1 MQTLLLGYG
10 DIADRVAQGL
20 SALKEQVTGVC
31 RNPANKPLRPG
42 VNLIAADL
50 NNEQE
55 LYQLFK
61 QKWDNVVITLT
72 PAKGAE
78 DSYHQGYV
86 VPCRHLQQVLS
97 QQTHQ
102 PKIIYVS
109 STGVYAQRDGEW
121 IDESSLTEPT
131 SDSGK
136 ALLQAESLIH
146 ALPGQTSILRCSGIY
161 GEGRDFLLRQLSQG
175 KVQLRD
181 SWTNRIHQDD
191 VAGFIVYLLTQIPRL
206 LPVYLVNDD
215 EPVKQYE
222 VYQWLA
228 QQLGLELPEN
238 IDTEVGPRGS
248 KRCMNKRL
256 KDSGYQLQY
265 PSFRE
270 GYAAVIKQWQRQ

>member
-10 DIADRVAQGL
+10 DIADRVAQRL
-20 SALKEQVTGVC
+20 SGQNEQVTGVC
-31 RNPANKPLRPG
+31 RTPESKPVRQG
-42 VNLIAADL
+42 VNLVAADL
-50 NNEQE
+50 NSEQE
-55 LYQLFK
+55 LYQLF
-61 QKWDNVVITLT
+61 QNKWDNVVITLT

-97 QQTHQ
+97 QQRHQ
-102 PKIIYVS
+102 PNIIYVS

-121 IDESSLTEPT
+121 IDENSATEPT

-136 ALLQAESLIH
+136 ALLQAESIIN

-161 GEGRDFLLRQLSQG
+161 GEGRDFLLRQLTEG
-175 KVQLRD
+175 IVQLRD

-191 VAGFIVYLLTQIPRL
+191 VAGFIVHLLTQVNQPK
-206 LPVYLVNDD
+206 PVYLVNDD

-228 QQLGLELPEN
+228 EQLGIELAGN
-238 IDTEVGPRGS
+238 INKKVGPRGS
-248 KRCMNKRL
+248 KRCMNKGL

-265 PSFRE
+265 ANFRE
-270 GYAAVIKQWQRQ
+270 GYAPVIKQWQR

>member
-10 DIADRVAQGL
+10 DIADRVTQRL
-20 SALKEQVTGVC
+20 SGQNEQVTGVC
-31 RNPANKPLRPG
+31 RTPESKPVRQG
-42 VNLIAADL
+42 VNLVAADL
-50 NNEQE
+50 NSEQE
-55 LYQLFK
+55 LYQLF
-61 QKWDNVVITLT
+61 QNKWDNVVITLT
-72 PAKGAE
+72 PAKDSE

-86 VPCRHLQQVLS
+86 VPCLHLQQVLS

-102 PKIIYVS
+102 PNIIYVS

-121 IDESSLTEPT
+121 IDENSATEPT

-136 ALLQAESLIH
+136 TLLQAESIID

-161 GEGRDFLLRQLSQG
+161 GEGRDFLLRQLTQG
-175 KVQLRD
+175 NVQLRD

-191 VAGFIVYLLTQIPRL
+191 VAGFIVHLLTQVNQPK
-206 LPVYLVNDD
+206 PVYLVNDD

-228 QQLGLELPEN
+228 EQLGIELAGN
-238 IDTEVGPRGS
+238 IDKKVGPRGS
-248 KRCMNKRL
+248 KRCMNKGL

-265 PSFRE
+265 ANFRE
-270 GYAAVIKQWQRQ
+270 GYAPVIKQWQR

>member
-10 DIADRVAQGL
+10 DIADRVAQRL
-20 SALKEQVTGVC
+20 SGQNEQVTGVC
-31 RNPANKPLRPG
+31 RTPESKPVRKG
-42 VNLIAADL
+42 VNLVAADL
-50 NNEQE
+50 NSEQE
-55 LYQLFK
+55 LYQLF
-61 QKWDNVVITLT
+61 QNKWDNVVITLT

-102 PKIIYVS
+102 PNIIYVS

-121 IDESSLTEPT
+121 IDEGSETEPT

-136 ALLQAESLIH
+136 ALLQAESIID

-161 GEGRDFLLRQLSQG
+161 GEGRDFLLRQLTQG
-175 KVQLRD
+175 NVQLRD

-191 VAGFIVYLLTQIPRL
+191 VAGFIVHLLTQVNQPK
-206 LPVYLVNDD
+206 PVYLVNDD

-228 QQLGLELPEN
+228 EQLGIELTGS
-238 IDTEVGPRGS
+238 IDTDVGPRGS
-248 KRCMNKRL
+248 KRCMNKGL
-256 KDSGYQLQY
+256 TESGYQLQY
-265 PSFRE
+265 ASFRE
-270 GYAAVIKQWQRQ
+270 GYAPVIKQWQR

>member
-10 DIADRVAQGL
+10 DIADRVAQRL
-20 SALKEQVTGVC
+20 STKTNHITGVC
-31 RNPANKPLRPG
+31 RTPDNKPVRPG
-42 VNLIAADL
+42 VELIPADL

-55 LYQLFK
+55 LYQLFH
-61 QKWDNVVITLT
+61 QHWDNVVITLT
-72 PAKGAE
+72 PAKGVE

-102 PKIIYVS
+102 PNIIYVS
-109 STGVYAQRDGEW
+109 STGVYAQRNGEW
-121 IDESSLTEPT
+121 IDEDSATEPT

-136 ALLQAESLIH
+136 ALLQAESIINELS
-146 ALPGQTSILRCSGIY
+146 GQTSILRCSGIY
-161 GEGRDFLLRQLSQG
+161 GDGRDFLLRQLNEG

-191 VAGFIVYLLTQIPRL
+191 VAGFIVHLLTQVSQPHPL
-206 LPVYLVNDD
+206 YLVNDD
-215 EPVKQYE
+215 EPVKQYK

-228 QQLGLELPEN
+228 QRLGIKLPEDIN
-238 IDTEVGPRGS
+238 TEIGPRGS
-248 KRCMNKRL
+248 KRCQNKRL
-256 KDSGYQLQY
+256 KDSDYQLQY
-265 PSFRE
+265 PSFRQ

>member
-10 DIADRVAQGL
+10 DIADRVAQRL
-20 SALKEQVTGVC
+20 SDQNEQATGVC
-31 RNPANKPLRPG
+31 RTPESKPVRKG
-42 VNLIAADL
+42 VNLVAADL

-55 LYQLFK
+55 LHQLF
-61 QKWDNVVITLT
+61 QNKWDNVVITLT
-72 PAKGAE
+72 PEKGAE

-97 QQTHQ
+97 QQAHQ
-102 PKIIYVS
+102 PNIIYVS

-121 IDESSLTEPT
+121 IDENSATEPT

-136 ALLQAESLIH
+136 ALLQAESIID

-175 KVQLRD
+175 NVQLRD

-191 VAGFIVYLLTQIPRL
+191 VAGFIVHLLTLVNQPS
-206 LPVYLVNDD
+206 PVYLVNDD

-228 QQLGLELPEN
+228 EQLGIELTGS
-238 IDTEVGPRGS
+238 IDTDVGPRGS
-248 KRCMNKRL
+248 KRCMNKGL
-256 KDSGYQLQY
+256 KESGYPLQY
-265 PSFRE
+265 ANFRE
-270 GYAAVIKQWQRQ
+270 GYAPVIKQWQR

>member
-10 DIADRVAQGL
+10 DIADRVAQRL
-20 SALKEQVTGVC
+20 SAIKSQVTGVC
-31 RNPANKPLRPG
+31 RTPGNKPVRPS
-42 VNLIAADL
+42 VDLVAADL

-72 PAKGAE
+72 PKKEAD

-102 PKIIYVS
+102 PTIIYVS
-109 STGVYAQRDGEW
+109 STGVYAQRNGEW
-121 IDESSLTEPT
+121 IDENSVTAPT
-131 SDSGK
+131 SDSGQ
-136 ALLQAESLIH
+136 ALLQAESLID

-161 GEGRDFLLRQLSQG
+161 GQGRDFLLRQLSQG
-175 KVQLRD
+175 NVQLRD

-191 VAGFIVYLLTQIPRL
+191 VAGFIVHLLTQVSKPH
-206 LPVYLVNDD
+206 PVYLVNDD

-228 QQLGLELPEN
+228 QQLGFELPED

-265 PSFRE
+265 PSFRD
-270 GYAAVIKQWQRQ
+270 GYTSVVKQWQHQ